1 MQVNIHRGLPHP
13 HRDFPGPEKFDGAG
27 ATASPAGNMIEAHV
41 ADPVN
46 GRFNILDGIPRQLT
60 VGNQRQFLVKFIIQ
74 LKKSFNC

>member
-1 MQVNIHRGLPHP
+1 
-13 HRDFPGPEKFDGAG
+13 
-27 ATASPAGNMIEAHV
+27 MIEAHV